1 MAVSKYK
8 GHIAILTANIIWGL
22 NSPISKTILNSGDIS
37 PFALTTFRMVGA
49 AAAFWLVSI
58 FTKKEHVSSKDLT
71 LLFFAALCGIVFN
84 QGVFIFGLS
93 LTSPIDASIV
103 STTAP
108 IITMIIAAFYLKEPI
123 TNKKV
128 SGIFLGAIGALMLII
143 SGQNTAV
150 SGGENKIAGDLLC
163 LFAQASVATYF
174 VLFKDLI
181 SRYSP
186 VTLMKWMFMYA
197 SMCYIPFSYHDIATI
212 QYDKLPVSLYSE
224 IAFVILAAT
233 FLAYTF
239 IPIAQK
245 SLRPTVISMYNY
257 VQPIVASLIAVL
269 VGMDTFT
276 LVKAIA
282 ITLVFVGVY
291 VVTQSKSKAQLDA
304 EKLQKENKRQSQ

>member
-1 MAVSKYK
+1 MSASKYK

-22 NSPISKTILNSGDIS
+22 NSPISKTVLNSGDIS

-49 AAAFWLVSI
+49 AAAFWLVSL
-58 FTKKEHVSSKDLT
+58 FTKRENVPPKDLAM
-71 LLFFAALCGIVFN
+71 LFFAALCGIVFN

-93 LTSPIDASIV
+93 MTS
-103 STTAP
+103 P

-128 SGIFLGAIGALMLII
+128 SGIFLGAVGALMLII
-143 SGQNTAV
+143 SGQSTNV
-150 SGGENKIAGDLLC
+150 SSGENKIAGDLLC

-174 VLFKDLI
+174 VIFKDLI

-186 VTLMKWMFMYA
+186 ITLMKWMFMYA
-197 SMCYIPFSYHDIATI
+197 SICYIPFSYHDIATI
-212 QYDKLPVSLYSE
+212 QYEELPVSLYSE
-224 IAFVILAAT
+224 IAFVVLAAT
-233 FLAYTF
+233 FLSYMF

-245 SLRPTVISMYNY
+245 TLRPTVISMYNY
-257 VQPIVASLIAVL
+257 VQPIVASLIAII
-269 VGMDTFT
+269 VGLDTFT

-291 VVTQSKSKAQLDA
+291 VVTQSKSKAQMDA
-304 EKLQKENKRQSQ
+304 EKIQKEKESV